1 MNNMKTTYA
10 VIGVIILIIIGGIIY
25 NRSRATTTPIDT
37 TSGQVSTTTT
47 GQTST
52 TTSQGRYMAIEDYV
66 RLNISLLS
74 PVKEQLGG
82 TFYVT
87 SIETHGGTGTV
98 SYEDGHNAY
107 TADFTYT
114 VDDDGRPAVASFKVR

>member
-1 MNNMKTTYA
+1 MKTRTIYWA
-10 VIGVIILIIIGGIIY
+10 VFLVVVLAGVGVWLTLNDEGV
-25 NRSRATTTPIDT
+25 NNEP
-37 TSGQVSTTTT
+37 VS
-47 GQTST
+47 
-52 TTSQGRYMAIEDYV
+52 GRYMDIESYV
-66 RLNISLLS
+66 KNDISNLS

-87 SIETHGGTGTV
+87 EIETEDGAGAV

-114 VDDDGRPAVASFKVR
+114 IAADGKPTITNFTVR

>member
-1 MNNMKTTYA
+1 MKTNIIYLI
-10 VIGVIILIIIGGIIY
+10 VILIIILVGMGVWLKD
-25 NRSRATTTPIDT
+25 DT
-37 TSGQVSTTTT
+37 
-47 GQTST
+47 
-52 TTSQGRYMAIEDYV
+52 GRYMDIESYV
-66 RLNISLLS
+66 KNDISTLS

-87 SIETHGGTGTV
+87 EIETKDGTGTV

-114 VDDDGRPAVASFKVR
+114 VADDGKPTITNFTIR

>member
-1 MNNMKTTYA
+1 MKTNIIYLI
-10 VIGVIILIIIGGIIY
+10 VILIIILVGMGVWLKI
-25 NRSRATTTPIDT
+25 NNTPTPDVNT
-37 TSGQVSTTTT
+37 P
-47 GQTST
+47 
-52 TTSQGRYMAIEDYV
+52 GRYMDIESYV
-66 RLNISLLS
+66 KNDISTLS

-87 SIETHGGTGTV
+87 AIETNNGTGVV

-114 VDDDGRPAVASFKVR
+114 IADDGKPTITNFTIR

>member
-1 MNNMKTTYA
+1 M
-10 VIGVIILIIIGGIIY
+10 
-25 NRSRATTTPIDT
+25 D
-37 TSGQVSTTTT
+37 
-47 GQTST
+47 
-52 TTSQGRYMAIEDYV
+52 IESYV
-66 RLNISLLS
+66 KNDISNLS

-87 SIETHGGTGTV
+87 EIETNNGAGTV

-114 VDDDGRPAVASFKVR
+114 ISDDGKPTITNFTVR

>member
-1 MNNMKTTYA
+1 MKTRTALLLVTA
-10 VIGVIILIIIGGIIY
+10 VILFSAAGYLYLEQQEAMRGSDT
-25 NRSRATTTPIDT
+25 NPDDSSTPAQE
-37 TSGQVSTTTT
+37 SARVMS
-47 GQTST
+47 
-52 TTSQGRYMAIEDYV
+52 IESYITQ
-66 RLNISLLS
+66 NISALS

-87 SIETHGGTGTV
+87 AIEAEAGRGSV

-114 VDDDGRPAVASFKVR
+114 IDDERGIEITSFIVRE